1 MIEFD
6 DLADDVIGVLRRGL
20 MEVVFFVVPASAI
33 EGKDFDLLVWT
44 DSTVSIGVSADYLDG
59 PLRDMVAEA
68 ILERGHGS
76 SDSWEEH
83 AMELFVMHLSDI
95 LNEVMHRSFDKW
107 SYLNLDS
114 GLKRILGEH

>member
-1 MIEFD
+1 VIEFD

-33 EGKDFDLLVWT
+33 EGKDFELLVWT

-68 ILERGHGS
+68 ILERDHGS
-76 SDSWEEH
+76 SASWEEH